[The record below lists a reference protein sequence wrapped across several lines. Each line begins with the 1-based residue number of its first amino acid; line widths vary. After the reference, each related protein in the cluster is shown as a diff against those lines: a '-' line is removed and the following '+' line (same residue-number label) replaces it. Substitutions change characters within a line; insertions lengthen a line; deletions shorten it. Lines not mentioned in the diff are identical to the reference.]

1 MVLMGDRA
9 AEVAVVAHGAQ
20 AVDGVDGDRVAEVD
34 AEVAVV
40 ANGAE
45 WSDASDREWGGWDVK
60 HGPSDFARGV
70 THCVAEVVADGS
82 DGSDG
87 ADGSDGSG
95 GADGVDEE
103 IGAHSRRTGPL
114 RSST

>member
-1 MVLMGDRA
+1 MCHALRVGMIRGSIRLRAFQKSHPPNVFKADETAGD
-9 AEVAVVAHGAQ
+9 
-20 AVDGVDGDRVAEVD
+20 D
-34 AEVAVV
+34 
-40 ANGAE
+40 
-45 WSDASDREWGGWDVK
+45 
-60 HGPSDFARGV
+60 
-70 THCVAEVVADGS
+70 VAEVVADGS